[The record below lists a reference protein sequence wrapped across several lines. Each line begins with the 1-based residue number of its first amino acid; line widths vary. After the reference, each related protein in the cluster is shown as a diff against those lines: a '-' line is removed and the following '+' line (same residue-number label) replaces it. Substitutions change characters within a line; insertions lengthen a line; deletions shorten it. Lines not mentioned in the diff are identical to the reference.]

1 LQHLA
6 VLLFMVGSKTS
17 CLRQV
22 RHMILLALGECEV
35 SIMNEVVDPYERID
49 VESRRLLAT
58 LLEAEQFK
66 QRGESGTKSKSY
78 TMSVQDLK
86 LGVSAHSSIH
96 SPIHSSACTNTV
108 RVGLARRIGGRSW
121 TAL

>member
-1 LQHLA
+1 
-6 VLLFMVGSKTS
+6 
-17 CLRQV
+17 
-22 RHMILLALGECEV
+22 MILLALGECEV
-35 SIMNEVVDPYERID
+35 SIMNEAVDPYERID

-58 LLEAEQFK
+58 LLEALLEAEQYK

>member
-1 LQHLA
+1 MQHLA

-35 SIMNEVVDPYERID
+35 SIMNEAVDPYERID

-66 QRGESGTKSKSY
+66 QRGSFT
-78 TMSVQDLK
+78 L
-86 LGVSAHSSIH
+86 
-96 SPIHSSACTNTV
+96 
-108 RVGLARRIGGRSW
+108 R
-121 TAL
+121 